1 MTCPLQS
8 EQTDLLLD
16 YSAGRLG
23 DRGTDARGT
32 DIVAQLE
39 QHMETC
45 PDCASFRKEQTA
57 VWDALDLWEP
67 EPVSLDFNRR
77 LWQRIDTAA
86 AAPWYIGLAESL
98 RFANWKPAIPLTAAI
113 LTIAAGF
120 LLDHPGAR
128 NPAAGISVKEA
139 DQVEQTLDDI
149 QLLHQLD
156 AVTPPGASD
165 DKRGNSKPM

>member
-1 MTCPLQS
+1 MTCPLQT
-8 EQTDLLLD
+8 EQIDLLLD
-16 YSAGRLG
+16 YSAGRL
-23 DRGTDARGT
+23 DARGT
-32 DIVAQLE
+32 AILAELE

-45 PDCASFRKEQTA
+45 ADCASFRKEQKA

-67 EPVSLDFNRR
+67 APVSMDFNRR

-86 AAPWYIGLAESL
+86 AAPWYTSLAESL
-98 RFANWKPAIPLTAAI
+98 QFANWKPVIPLTAAV
-113 LTIAAGF
+113 LMIAAGF

-128 NPAAGISVKEA
+128 NSAPGISMREA

-156 AVTPPGASD
+156 AVTPVGAPD
-165 DKRGNSKPM
+165 ERRGNSKPL